1 MSHEKSNKEI
11 ARVWVKVTLTPTS
24 GIGDSTQPYTLKHI
38 LEEETGVY
46 LTEDEFV
53 SLLQEMGYKRKKTGS
68 FRLMLPKY
76 LKKRIKKGLVLG

>member
-11 ARVWVKVTLTPTS
+11 ARVWVNVTLTPTS
-24 GIGDSTQPYTLKHI
+24 GNGDSTQPYTLKHI

-53 SLLQEMGYKRKKTGS
+53 TLLLEMGYKRKKTGS

-76 LKKRIKKGLVLG
+76 LKKRIKKGLVLA